1 MQTCSMET
9 QVLLP
14 CLRRAGS
21 CSHHRNVCS
30 HSAFIVQEDL
40 PGVESAIF
48 QSVIQES
55 LHDIGGEKGTSY
67 QPEPSDDIS
76 RCMHM

>member
-1 MQTCSMET
+1 MLWKG
-9 QVLLP
+9 VNL
-14 CLRRAGS
+14 
-21 CSHHRNVCS
+21 CS

-55 LHDIGGEKGTSY
+55 LHDIGGGLLISQSQVMTSAGVCICSTKSLSSEFMRRY
-67 QPEPSDDIS
+67 IFT
-76 RCMHM
+76 

>member
-1 MQTCSMET
+1 MLWRG
-9 QVLLP
+9 VNL
-14 CLRRAGS
+14 
-21 CSHHRNVCS
+21 CS
-30 HSAFIVQEDL
+30 HSALIVQEDL
-40 PGVESAIF
+40 PDVENAIF

-67 QPEPSDDIS
+67 QPEPSGDIS